1 MTVEAVYTALK
12 SRLSTTGIPV
22 HDSALV
28 TDQDELIIA
37 TYYILFAPLPSDR
50 EERYA
55 QGPSLDS
62 TGDFDVD
69 VRVVGATHT
78 ALLKAVDR
86 LRSAFVGHRLVVSG
100 RSCTPARV
108 EMGKAELDRSIKPGL
123 WVCDTGIMFTSRPG
137 GSG

>member
-12 SRLSTTGIPV
+12 ARLETTGLPV
-22 HDSALV
+22 HYSAV
-28 TDQDELIIA
+28 VNDDDELVEA

-86 LRSAFVGHRLVVSG
+86 LRTAFVGHRLVVSG

-137 GSG
+137 GS

>member
-12 SRLSTTGIPV
+12 TRLETTGIPV

-78 ALLKAVDR
+78 ALLKAVDK